1 MLNKIVYKKCTKI
14 PKNEKN
20 ERYANTNIFKRVVD
34 MILIVFVGS
43 NRPFGLPLTRI
54 SWHKDPYSKKPRPF
68 QATVAFLA
76 IFNPFFTYRGL
87 NINIQSTPVD
97 QNFVRCFSCPKGA
110 SVQIS
115 SHLDIQ
121 IQKNSI
127 SKVVVPRSPFS
138 NKYVHIH
145 ILLTCIQR
153 MIFQV
158 LIH

>member
-1 MLNKIVYKKCTKI
+1 
-14 PKNEKN
+14 
-20 ERYANTNIFKRVVD
+20 
-34 MILIVFVGS
+34 MILIVFLES
-43 NRPFGLPLTRI
+43 NRPFRLPLTRI
-54 SWHKDPYSKKPRPF
+54 SWHKDPYSKKPPPF

-76 IFNPFFTYRGL
+76 ISDPFFTYRGI
-87 NINIQSTPVD
+87 NINIQSTRVD

-138 NKYVHIH
+138 NKYVHFLFFALQKQAKKQRFYHFHHTPDIFANVTSQKLH
-145 ILLTCIQR
+145 STAAFHMLL
-153 MIFQV
+153 
-158 LIH
+158 

>member
-1 MLNKIVYKKCTKI
+1 MYKKCTKI

-20 ERYANTNIFKRVVD
+20 ERYANTNIFKRVLD
-34 MILIVFVGS
+34 MILIVFLGS

-54 SWHKDPYSKKPRPF
+54 SWHKDPYSKKPPPF

-76 IFNPFFTYRGL
+76 IFDPLFTYRGL
-87 NINIQSTPVD
+87 NISIQSTPVD

-110 SVQIS
+110 SVQIL

-121 IQKNSI
+121 IQKKSI

-138 NKYVHIH
+138 NKYVQVKMLPKAKTRSDIF
-145 ILLTCIQR
+145 
-153 MIFQV
+153 FQV
-158 LIH
+158 W